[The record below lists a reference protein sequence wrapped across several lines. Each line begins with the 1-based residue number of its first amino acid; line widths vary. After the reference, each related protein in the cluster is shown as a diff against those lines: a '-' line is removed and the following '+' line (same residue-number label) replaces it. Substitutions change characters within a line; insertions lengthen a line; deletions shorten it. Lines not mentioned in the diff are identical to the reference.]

1 MYIVYTE
8 YISDSIM
15 ATILTDEE
23 ILNIINNGDF
33 LMSNKDFD
41 LNSGNDSLG
50 EGESANK
57 NALRR

>member
-33 LMSNKDFD
+33 LMSDKD
-41 LNSGNDSLG
+41 
-50 EGESANK
+50 
-57 NALRR
+57 